1 MFYLYF
7 AAMFSL
13 DYHFIIFHVIFF
25 FPQSGYTCSAPDGE
39 FVQNKRLY
47 NKTTKLEVF
56 HCFGGEPNKTL
67 CVNPT
72 KHASVI
78 GLYVLIKLIKF

>member
-1 MFYLYF
+1 MCYLYF
-7 AAMFSL
+7 AAKFSL
-13 DYHFIIFHVIFF
+13 DYHFIIFNVIFF
-25 FPQSGYTCSAPDGE
+25 SQSGYTCSAPDEE

-67 CVNPT
+67 CVNHWEPLPNMPQQLDYM
-72 KHASVI
+72 S
-78 GLYVLIKLIKF
+78 